1 MHYSDL
7 HLNALLVRNLAAMG
21 YLRPRPIQG
30 LAADPIRAGRDLIG
44 LARTGTGKTA
54 AFAAPVAD
62 CLLADR
68 PPRQRGAKRAQRS
81 RPDPA
86 SRLRALV
93 LCPTREL
100 AQQVADETAAIV
112 KGSVLRVLCAYGKV
126 GLRPQVEALAGG
138 IDILV
143 ATPGRVRELLEAGA
157 LTLVYVKHVVIDEAD
172 RMFDM
177 GFLPQVRAIL
187 EQIGAE
193 RQTML
198 FTATMPDQVAT
209 LAAQFMRDPLRI
221 EAEPHTRPA
230 PHITHRALAT
240 EDRQKIAALLE
251 LLATRPAGGA
261 LVFCRTR
268 RRVGWVGAALHRHQ
282 HRVGMVHGDR
292 SQAQRLKALQGFS
305 KGDMSVLVATD
316 VAARGLHISA
326 VRTVINYDLPG
337 DPEEYVHRV
346 GRAGHGGSGPAEAI
360 SLVPLDERPQWH
372 AMMTTLELR
381 VPIEAVPPAAA
392 GHARSSGRTSP
403 RSPGKPRAE
412 RLAKV
417 ARPDESRQAN
427 RKQGP
432 SPRRKKPQRSRKGRP
447 IGKDQA
453 PGRGVVR
460 LQSR

>member
-7 HLNALLVRNLAAMG
+7 DFNSLLVRNLAAMG
-21 YLRPRPIQG
+21 YLRPRPIQA
-30 LAADPIRAGRDLIG
+30 LAAGPIRAGRDLIG

-62 CLLADR
+62 RLLADR
-68 PPRQRGAKRAQRS
+68 PPRQRGARRGQRA
-81 RPDPA
+81 PLDAA
-86 SRLRALV
+86 SRLRALI

-100 AQQVADETAAIV
+100 ARQVADETAAIV

-126 GLRPQVEALAGG
+126 GLRPQVEALAAGV
-138 IDILV
+138 DILV

-157 LTLVYVKHVVIDEAD
+157 LALAYVKHVVIDEAD
-172 RMFDM
+172 RMLDM
-177 GFLPQVRAIL
+177 GFLPQVRTIL

-198 FTATMPDQVAT
+198 FTATMPDQVAS
-209 LAAQFMRDPLRI
+209 LATQLMRDPLRI

-230 PHITHRALAT
+230 PHITHRAVSVQ
-240 EDRQKIAALLE
+240 DRDKVPALIE
-251 LLATRPAGGA
+251 LLAKRPAGGA

-268 RRVGWVGAALHRHQ
+268 RRVGWVGAALHRHA
-282 HRVGMVHGDR
+282 HGVGMVHGDR
-292 SQAQRLKALQGFS
+292 TQAQRLKALQRFAAGEL
-305 KGDMSVLVATD
+305 GVLVATD
-316 VAARGLHISA
+316 VAARGLHIPA
-326 VRTVINYDLPG
+326 VRTVINYDLPA

-360 SLVPLDERPQWH
+360 NFVAADERPQWH

-381 VPIEAVPPAAA
+381 VPVEAGATAAA
-392 GHARSSGRTSP
+392 GHARSSDRKTP
-403 RSPGKPRAE
+403 QKPGKRRAE
-412 RLAKV
+412 GFAKP
-417 ARPDESRQAN
+417 ARPEQSRQAG

-432 SPRRKKPQRSRKGRP
+432 SQRRKKPQRSRKGRP